1 MATIGIIVL
10 FMALFVGAWF
20 IVEIGQQ
27 NIANELEYNDAYA
40 QIDFLINDRKVNDH
54 NYKVIMNRLMDL
66 SRMKYKNREKTEVI
80 TLKFM
85 RKFKA
90 SIHESLKDVS

>member
-20 IVEIGQQ
+20 VVEIGQQ
-27 NIANELEYNDAYA
+27 NIANEIEYDDAYA

-66 SRMKYKNREKTEVI
+66 SRMKYQNKKETSELTEKFV
-80 TLKFM
+80 
-85 RKFKA
+85 RKFKC
-90 SIHESLKDVS
+90 SPN